1 MSLAVKSPALSFL
14 VLFERTSNSVRDLGA
29 TMSSKLIRETFANG
43 NMHIRELIAELLE
56 PRDDLWGWAKL
67 G

>member
-1 MSLAVKSPALSFL
+1 
-14 VLFERTSNSVRDLGA
+14 
-29 TMSSKLIRETFANG
+29 MSSKLIRETFANG